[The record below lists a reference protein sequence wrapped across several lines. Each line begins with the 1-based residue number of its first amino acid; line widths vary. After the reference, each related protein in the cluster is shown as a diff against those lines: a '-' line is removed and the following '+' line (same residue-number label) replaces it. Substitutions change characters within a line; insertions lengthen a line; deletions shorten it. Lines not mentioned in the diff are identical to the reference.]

1 MRANTKQKHKMGR
14 RFLLAAG
21 LIIAVVVPSAA
32 FGGGTGRFESK
43 CRDRGC
49 GQIFMDVERG
59 KGTNIRVR
67 AVEFSGVRVNC
78 PTSGPHTVMTWLG
91 VPEGEI
97 GEVITGILSRNEI
110 AIDAK
115 VKHRKWHFNELVPD
129 AVARI
134 SNERI
139 DASINFRGK
148 FRKHNKNKAVGTL
161 EVTLHGG
168 ATFLYPDLSGPE
180 PIVNEWPI
188 SEERRLMPEWASFV
202 GVEPE
207 GCHGVQDFH
216 QVLYL
221 DPQDR

>member
-1 MRANTKQKHKMGR
+1 MRAHGNEGRLGR

-32 FGGGTGRFESK
+32 FGGTARFYRE
-43 CRDRGC
+43 CGDAHRGGC
-49 GQIFMDVERG
+49 NQNTSMAVERG
-59 KGTNIRVR
+59 KGKKNKRVK
-67 AVEFSGVRVNC
+67 AVSFSQFRVNC
-78 PTSGPHTVMTWLG
+78 PTSGPHTVMTYLD
-91 VPEGEI
+91 VP
-97 GEVITGILSRNEI
+97 ITGDGFRTEI

-115 VKHRKWHFNELVPD
+115 VRHGKWHFNELVPD

-148 FRKHNKNKAVGTL
+148 FRKHNRDKADFTL

-202 GVEPE
+202 DSEPE

-216 QVLYL
+216 LSL
-221 DPQDR
+221 LRPQDR

>member
-1 MRANTKQKHKMGR
+1 MRAHGNEGRLGR

-32 FGGGTGRFESK
+32 FGGTGRFGSK
-43 CRDRGC
+43 CDRGGC
-49 GQIFMDVERG
+49 GQIFMDAERG
-59 KGTNIRVR
+59 KGTNIRVK
-67 AVEFSGVRVNC
+67 AVGFSGFRVNC
-78 PTSGPHTVMTWLG
+78 PTSGPHTVMTLLG

-115 VKHRKWHFNELVPD
+115 VKHRKWHFNALVPD

-148 FRKHNKNKAVGTL
+148 FRKHNKNKADGTL

-180 PIVNEWPI
+180 PIVKEWPI

-202 GVEPE
+202 GSEPE

-216 QVLYL
+216 VYL
-221 DPQDR
+221 FRQGDR

>member
-1 MRANTKQKHKMGR
+1 MRAHGNEGRLGR

-32 FGGGTGRFESK
+32 FGGTASFYRNAATRTEEDARKYLDGR
-43 CRDRGC
+43 RAR
-49 GQIFMDVERG
+49 ERE
-59 KGTNIRVR
+59 KNKRVK
-67 AVEFSGVRVNC
+67 AVSFSQFRVNC
-78 PTSGPHTVMTWLG
+78 PTSGPQTVMTYLDK
-91 VPEGEI
+91 P
-97 GEVITGILSRNEI
+97 ITGELVRSEI

-115 VKHRKWHFNELVPD
+115 VRHGKWHFNELVPD
-129 AVARI
+129 AVGRS

-148 FRKHNKNKAVGTL
+148 FRKHDRDKADFTL
-161 EVTLHGG
+161 EVTLQGG

-188 SEERRLMPEWASFV
+188 SEERRLMPEAASFV
-202 GVEPE
+202 GLEPE

-216 QVLYL
+216 LNL
-221 DPQDR
+221 LRPQDR